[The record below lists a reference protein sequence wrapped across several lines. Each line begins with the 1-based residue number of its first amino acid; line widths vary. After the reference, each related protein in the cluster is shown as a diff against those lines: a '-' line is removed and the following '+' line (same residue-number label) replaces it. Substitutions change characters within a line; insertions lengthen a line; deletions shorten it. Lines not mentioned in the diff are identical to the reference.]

1 MQKVNVLGTEYT
13 IKMDVPQ
20 EDMPLE
26 GDGCMDH
33 SIKEIWIAA
42 FGESDRDSIKDLD
55 SYRKKVLRHEIVH
68 AFLYESGLWNNS
80 GNVKAWGQSE
90 EITDWI
96 ALQFPKMLQA
106 FIDVDAIDLPE
117 GNIVTKEVTV
127 DSSKVAKA
135 VMENVKKQLGERTYY
150 PRGCS

>member
-1 MQKVNVLGTEYT
+1 MQKVNILGTEYT

-20 EDMPLE
+20 EDMPLDS
-26 GDGCMDH
+26 DGCIDP
-33 SIKEIWIAA
+33 SIKTIMIVD
-42 FGESDRDSIKDLD
+42 FGEPDKNSIKDLE
-55 SYRKKVLRHEIVH
+55 SYKKETLRHEIVH
-68 AFLYESGLWNNS
+68 AFLYESGLWSNS